1 MRRRRTTSPILRWAV
16 TAAGL
21 LLIVYLA
28 VLALRPAVVD
38 ALPSWLGWFGRPG
51 SMPTLGIVVT
61 VLVAVCVLTF
71 RSDGGHRL
79 VGVSFT
85 VIAVLITMSAI
96 LGLSSY
102 WGCHDANHPAFFT
115 PLMATAQLVKG
126 GIGDYSLGGRTCP
139 SPTPVGLELARIA
152 ALSAIF
158 TGLGGVVVGVFR
170 SQVDRFRANLA
181 DSVTAIVGVDD
192 DTLSII
198 SGVARTLDRRST
210 LVVITSASD
219 DRVNRARRQGARVV
233 LVDFNAPSTLVS
245 LRLWRH
251 LGRLYLMA
259 PDPAINLLWLD
270 LISRRLAEVGDKQR
284 LPLIVRIDDPWLAEA
299 WRAQQFGGSDTRW
312 AADVVGKYEVTA
324 GRLLDGIIAT
334 GKTKRVFVCGT
345 SQLTLALCADLTRRA
360 LERDFYTP
368 PGAVPLPALTLVERD
383 AEEYLR
389 DHEFYREQAGF
400 MSDGPAIDAVPEAPT
415 VPTLLRLIGDAGP
428 ASSAVI
434 LVDTHGGTTGTRLA
448 ARFPEMPVYT
458 SDLNTNIADDSI
470 QVVGLLQ
477 SYSLVLDTREGQ
489 VQDAWERAARLIHER
504 YVATIDPTWTRGP
517 AAVPWA
523 ELDEFYRGSNR
534 RQVRNA
540 LWMVEQI
547 AGHTW
552 NTWGSPPAQLSGS
565 DMAESPPLEQ
575 LALMGFDHHSAISM
589 ARAEHED
596 WCRYYK
602 RNGWKYGETRD
613 DSRKIHDK
621 LVDWSVV
628 ESKPELINAAVRS
641 LAATLWSLR
650 QLGFRSRPLWQPFNR
665 IGTVAAEQR
674 NSPWT
679 WNSDSGHTMRADAG
693 DWAVQQDGKI
703 WSVRDDI
710 FRDTYEE
717 AGDGQWRRKGLVQA
731 RPAQPGEIVT
741 TLEGPTAAAKG
752 DWVVRGSNGE
762 QWPVPGD
769 EFARRYAEF
778 HAPAEAHAADGGE
791 GSHAV
796 ASNSADECPS

>member
-1 MRRRRTTSPILRWAV
+1 MRRSWTTSPAVRWAV
-16 TAAGL
+16 SAVGV
-21 LLIVYLA
+21 LLIGYLA
-28 VLALRPAVVD
+28 VVAAQPLILESLPTWLR
-38 ALPSWLGWFGRPG
+38 WFGEPG
-51 SMPTLGIVVT
+51 SMATLAIVVT
-61 VLVAVCVLTF
+61 VLVAACVLTF
-71 RSDGGHRL
+71 RSNKSRRL
-79 VGVSFT
+79 VGLSFT
-85 VIAVLITMSAI
+85 AIAVLVTMSAA

-102 WGCHDANHPAFFT
+102 WKCHDANHPAVFT
-115 PLMATAQLVKG
+115 PLMWTASLVKG
-126 GIGDYSLGGRTCP
+126 GTGDNSLSGQICP

-170 SQVDRFRANLA
+170 SQVDRVRSNLA

-219 DRVNRARRQGARVV
+219 DRVQRARRQGARVV
-233 LVDFNAPSTLVS
+233 LVDFNTPSTLVS

-270 LISRRLAEVGDKQR
+270 LISRRLSEMDHKQR

-334 GKTKRVFVCGT
+334 GRTKRVFICGT

-368 PGAVPLPALTLVERD
+368 PGAVELPAITLVEGD

-389 DHEFYREQAGF
+389 DHEFYRQQAGF
-400 MSDGPAIDAVPEAPT
+400 VSDGPKIDAIPEAPT
-415 VPTLLRLIGDAGP
+415 IPTLLRLIGEGDP
-428 ASSAVI
+428 ETSAVI
-434 LVDTHGGTTGTRLA
+434 LVHNHAATTGTRLA

-458 SDLNTNIADDSI
+458 SDLNTSIADDSI
-470 QVVGLLQ
+470 EVVGRLQ

-504 YVATIDPTWTRGP
+504 YVATIDPQGPRSP
-517 AAVPWA
+517 AAMSWT
-523 ELDEFYRGSNR
+523 ELSEFYRGSNR

-552 NTWGSPPAQLSGS
+552 NTWGSPPTQLSGH
-565 DMAESPPLEQ
+565 DMADSPPLQQ
-575 LALMGFDHHSAISM
+575 LALMGFDQYSAMRM
-589 ARAEHED
+589 AQAEHED
-596 WCRYYK
+596 WCRYYR
-602 RNGWKYGETRD
+602 RNGWKYGVPRD

-628 ESKPELINAAVRS
+628 ESKPDLVNAAVRS
-641 LAATLWSLR
+641 LAGTLWSLR
-650 QLGFRSRPLWQPFNR
+650 QLGYRSRPLWQSFTR
-665 IGTVAAEQR
+665 VGTVTAEQHDT
-674 NSPWT
+674 PWT
-679 WNSDSGHTMRADAG
+679 WTSDSGHTMRADAG
-693 DWAVQQDGKI
+693 DWAVEADGKI

-710 FRDTYEE
+710 FRATYEE
-717 AGDGQWRRKGLVQA
+717 ADDGQWRRKGRVQA
-731 RPAQPGEIVT
+731 RPAHAGETVN
-741 TLEGPTAAAKG
+741 TLEGPTIAGDG
-752 DWVVRGSNGE
+752 DWIVRGSDGE

-769 EFARRYAEF
+769 EFARRYVEF
-778 HAPAEAHAADGGE
+778 HPSAEATSARRRWIVS
-791 GSHAV
+791 GS
-796 ASNSADECPS
+796 E

>member
-1 MRRRRTTSPILRWAV
+1 MTRRVVSAV
-16 TAAGL
+16 GL
-21 LLIVYLA
+21 LLIGYLA
-28 VLALRPAVVD
+28 VVAAQPAIID
-38 ALPSWLGWFGRPG
+38 ALPTWLGWFGRPG
-51 SMPTLGIVVT
+51 SMPTIGIVVT
-61 VLVAVCVLTF
+61 VLIAACVLTF
-71 RSDGGHRL
+71 RSDSSHRV
-79 VGVSFT
+79 VGMSFT
-85 VIAVLITMSAI
+85 VIAVLIAMSAV
-96 LGLSSY
+96 LGLTSY

-126 GIGDYSLGGRTCP
+126 GTGDFSVSGRTCP
-139 SPTPVGLELARIA
+139 YPTPAGLEVARIA

-170 SQVDRFRANLA
+170 SQVDRLRANLA

-192 DTLSII
+192 DTQSMI
-198 SGVARTLDRRST
+198 SGVAQTLDRRGT
-210 LVVITSASD
+210 LVVITGTSD
-219 DRVNRARRQGARVV
+219 NRVQQARRQGARVV
-233 LVDFNAPSTLVS
+233 LVDFNAPSALVS

-251 LGRLYLMA
+251 LSRLYLMSA
-259 PDPAINLLWLD
+259 DPATNLLWLD
-270 LISRRLAEVGDKQR
+270 LISRRLSEVAHKQR
-284 LPLIVRIDDPWLAEA
+284 LPLIVRMDDPWLAQA

-334 GKTKRVFVCGT
+334 GRTKRVFICGT
-345 SQLTLALCADLTRRA
+345 SQLTLALCADLTQRA

-368 PGAVPLPALTLVERD
+368 PGSVPLPALTLVERD

-389 DHEFYREQAGF
+389 DHEFHRQQTGF
-400 MSDGPAIDAVPEAPT
+400 ISTGPAIDAVAEAPT
-415 VPTLLRLIGDAGP
+415 IPTLLKLIGDADP
-428 ASSAVI
+428 ATSAVI
-434 LVDTHGGTTGTRLA
+434 LVDAHAATTGTRLA
-448 ARFPEMPVYT
+448 ARFPDMPVYT
-458 SDLNTNIADDSI
+458 SDLNTSIADDSI
-470 QVVGLLQ
+470 QVVGMLQ

-504 YVATIDPTWTRGP
+504 YVSTIDPSWPRGP

-552 NTWGSPPAQLSGS
+552 NTWGSPPAQLSGR
-565 DMAESPPLEQ
+565 DMAGSPPLEQ
-575 LALMGFDHHSAISM
+575 LALMGFDHYSAMSM

-596 WCRYYK
+596 WCRYYR
-602 RNGWKYGETRD
+602 RNGWKYGPIRD
-613 DSRKIHDK
+613 DARRIHDK

-628 ESKPELINAAVRS
+628 ESKPDLVEAAVRS

-650 QLGFRSRPLWQPFNR
+650 QLGFRSRPLWQSFIR
-665 IGTVAAEQR
+665 VGTVTAEQR
-674 NSPWT
+674 QTPWT
-679 WNSDSGHTMRADAG
+679 WRSDSGHTMRADAG
-693 DWAVQQDGKI
+693 DWAVQSDGKM

-717 AGDGQWRRKGLVQA
+717 TGDGQWRRKGRVQA
-731 RPAQPGEIVT
+731 RPAQAGETVN
-741 TLEGPTAAAKG
+741 TLEGPTTAADG
-752 DWVVRGSNGE
+752 DWVVRGPNGE

-769 EFARRYAEF
+769 EFARRYVEF
-778 HAPAEAHAADGGE
+778 QPQAKHLE
-791 GSHAV
+791 G
-796 ASNSADECPS
+796 

>member
-1 MRRRRTTSPILRWAV
+1 MPRTRTTSPVARWVVSAG
-16 TAAGL
+16 GL
-21 LLIVYLA
+21 LLIGYLA
-28 VLALRPAVVD
+28 AVAAHPVIPD
-38 ALPSWLGWFGRPG
+38 ALPGWLSWFGRPG
-51 SMPTLGIVVT
+51 SMATVAIVVAMFI
-61 VLVAVCVLTF
+61 AVCFLNF
-71 RSDGGHRL
+71 RSNDSRRL

-85 VIAVLITMSAI
+85 VIAVLITMTAI

-102 WGCHDANHPAFFT
+102 WGCHDDNHPAVFT

-126 GIGDYSLGGRTCP
+126 STGDFFVSGKACP
-139 SPTPVGLELARIA
+139 SPTPVGLEVARIA
-152 ALSAIF
+152 ALAAIF

-170 SQVDRFRANLA
+170 SQVDRLRANLA
-181 DSVTAIVGVDD
+181 DHVTVIVGVDD
-192 DTLSII
+192 DTESII

-210 LVVITSASD
+210 LVVITSAGD
-219 DRVNRARRQGARVV
+219 DRVQRVRGQGARVV
-233 LVDFNAPSTLVS
+233 LVDFNTPSTLVS

-270 LISRRLAEVGDKQR
+270 LISRRLSEVDHEQR

-324 GRLLDGIIAT
+324 GRLLDAIIAT

-345 SQLTLALCADLTRRA
+345 SQLTLALCADLTQRV
-360 LERDFYTP
+360 LQRDFYTP

-389 DHEFYREQAGF
+389 DHQFYREQAGF
-400 MSDGPAIDAVPEAPT
+400 LSQGPAIDAVPEAPT
-415 VPTLLRLIGDAGP
+415 IPTLLRLIDDAD
-428 ASSAVI
+428 ATTSAVI
-434 LVDTHGGTTGTRLA
+434 LVDVHSATTGTRLA
-448 ARFPEMPVYT
+448 ARFPDMPVYT
-458 SDLNTNIADDSI
+458 SDLNTSIADDSI

-489 VQDAWERAARLIHER
+489 VHDAWERAARLIHER
-504 YVATIDPTWTRGP
+504 YVSTIDPEAPRSP
-517 AAVPWA
+517 AAMPWA
-523 ELDEFYRGSNR
+523 ELNEFYRESNR

-552 NTWGSPPAQLSGS
+552 NTWGSPPAQLSGH
-565 DMAESPPLEQ
+565 DMAESPALEQ
-575 LALMGFDHHSAISM
+575 LALMGFDYYSAMSM
-589 ARAEHED
+589 ARAEHDD
-596 WCRYYK
+596 WCRYYR
-602 RNGWKYGETRD
+602 RNGWKYGSPRD

-628 ESKPELINAAVRS
+628 ESSPDLLSAAVRS
-641 LAATLWSLR
+641 LAGTLWSLR
-650 QLGFRSRPLWQPFNR
+650 QLGYRSRPLWQPFTR
-665 IGTVAAEQR
+665 SGTLTAEQR
-674 NSPWT
+674 SKPWR
-679 WNSDSGHTMRADAG
+679 WKSDSGHTMHANAG
-693 DWAVQQDGKI
+693 DWAVQADGKI

-717 AGDGQWRRKGLVQA
+717 TGEGQWRRKGRVLA
-731 RPAQPGEIVT
+731 RPAHPGETVN
-741 TLEGPTAAAKG
+741 TLEGPTSAAAG
-752 DWVVRGSNGE
+752 DWVVRGSDGE

-769 EFARRYAEF
+769 EFARRYAAF
-778 HAPAEAHAADGGE
+778 HPPTETHAGDG
-791 GSHAV
+791 
-796 ASNSADECPS
+796 ADE